1 MTSGRKFLTFA
12 GLFAIAVA
20 GFAAC
25 NTLQNLGA
33 TGGTPLAPSGADA
46 EISQGRKNAA
56 LTINTNPGNLLRFEI
71 RQQNLADPL
80 QSRCDPFGA
89 VPANNPWDVVTGG
102 VFTPQF
108 FNLPMEY
115 DFVGLIGET
124 GYALALRVPVEPF
137 LPAFFTQIEFSLRAV
152 NPCANGH
159 APAPLI
165 GYLPTQAD
173 FPSNDDLAARR
184 SLINLA
190 GGDVALVA
198 YGINFNFNPT
208 STTATMNFLGPTGWL
223 VFMRDNAFRSGR
235 FYNISGALKGAP
247 PAFFDTPSPNDDG
260 FFESVQV
267 NGDNFDQLSEPFGNT
282 SGVPTL
288 QTCLG
293 VPTLGSRYAF
303 VDLSNHDENLLP
315 SPGEGGGVFVIR
327 REAFQGAALV
337 VNPNVPGPAPAPV
350 GAGDVIPPLPS
361 GYNEPAIINITC
373 PNETDNSFN
382 GPPGV
387 HEIGWS
393 IFFIHGY

>member
-1 MTSGRKFLTFA
+1 MTIRSKLFTFT
-12 GLFAIAVA
+12 GLFAAAVA
-20 GFAAC
+20 LAAAC
-25 NTLQNLGA
+25 NTLQNLGDA
-33 TGGTPLAPSGADA
+33 GGTPLAPTGSAA
-46 EISQGRKNAA
+46 EVSQGRKNAA
-56 LTINTNPGNLLRFEI
+56 LTINTNPGNLLRFEL
-71 RQQNLADPL
+71 RQQNLADPTQL
-80 QSRCDPFGA
+80 RCDPLGNG
-89 VPANNPWDVVTGG
+89 PGNPWDVVVGAL
-102 VFTPQF
+102 FTPQF

-115 DFVGLIGET
+115 DYVGLIGET

-159 APAPLI
+159 IAAPLI

-190 GGDVALVA
+190 GGDVALIA
-198 YGINFNFNPT
+198 HGINFTFNPT

-223 VFMRDNAFRSGR
+223 VFLRDNAFRSGR

-267 NGDNFDQLSEPFGNT
+267 NGDNFDLLSEPFGNT
-282 SGVPTL
+282 SGVPNVF
-288 QTCLG
+288 TCLG
-293 VPTLGSRYAF
+293 APTPGSRYAF
-303 VDLSNHDENLLP
+303 VDLSNFDENFAP
-315 SPGEGGGVFVIR
+315 GNGEGGGAFIIR
-327 REAFQGAALV
+327 REAFLGAALV

-350 GAGDVIPPLPS
+350 GAGDTIPPLPS
-361 GYNEPAIINITC
+361 GYNEPIIININC
-373 PNETDNSFN
+373 ANETDNSFN